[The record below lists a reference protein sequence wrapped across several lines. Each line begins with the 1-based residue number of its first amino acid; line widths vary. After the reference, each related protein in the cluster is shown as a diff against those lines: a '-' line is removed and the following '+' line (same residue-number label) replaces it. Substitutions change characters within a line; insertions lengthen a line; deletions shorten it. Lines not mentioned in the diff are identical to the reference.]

1 MTTEPQPKP
10 AKEVARR
17 KIIIT
22 SILSPDGKPEPFGN
36 RGATKIRFKAKDG
49 DTEYTYDTIHKS
61 LFQYIVVTGEIID
74 ADIEKRTNAG
84 QDGNVYVNRSLI
96 QIYKDGQPL
105 SDSSKKGGSNWNSPG
120 HDASQEKIAAYN
132 GIMALLVQKIIPIE
146 SDLGKLATTWATATL
161 SAGPTQPTSES
172 VRAPQSGTV
181 PAPKSGVDEIDWEG
195 EKHAVGEPKNMGEFL
210 AWVSSHDSKKYTRTW
225 LFKTIGVTEAE
236 IQANPAKVKD
246 AFYEV
251 KKMMDW

>member
-10 AKEVARR
+10 AKEVSRR

-49 DTEYTYDTIHKS
+49 DNEYTYDTLHKS

-105 SDSSKKGGSNWNSPG
+105 TDSSKKGGSNWNSPG
-120 HDASQEKIAAYN
+120 HDASQERIAAYN
-132 GIMALLVQKIIPIE
+132 GIMALLVQKIMPIE
-146 SDLGKLATTWATATL
+146 DHLAKLALTWAKTQL
-161 SAGPTQPTSES
+161 SGTPSLHTTEP
-172 VRAPQSGTV
+172 VKAPQSGTT
-181 PAPKSGVDEIDWEG
+181 PAPKVGIEEIEWEG
-195 EKHAVGEPKNMGEFL
+195 KKTAVGEPEDLGKLLTWVAGHGKN
-210 AWVSSHDSKKYTRTW
+210 YTRTW
-225 LFKTIGVTEAE
+225 LFKSIGISEAE
-236 IQANPAKVKD
+236 IQANPAKLKA
-246 AFYEV
+246 AFHEV